1 MQRAAQALLS
11 ERRQVGQ
18 MQPKADAYFAF
29 RYRVA
34 MCQRGKIGEAGI
46 ELYGSEDG
54 VQGEYRNLQ
63 TCGSVWHC
71 PICAPKIAQRRCE
84 EMDLALTRH
93 VSDPARAG
101 AVFFLSFTM
110 QHDRATAGAG
120 YLEEQLATL
129 RGALKAKGNEAW
141 RAVLSRCGSI
151 GSIRA
156 LEVTYGELNG
166 WHSHAH
172 ELRFAERGAMVLDR
186 EHRPVRWLSPMYRLR
201 TLWAR
206 ELVKRGSAGLRASDT
221 PLDRRAKL
229 RALLDRCL
237 TIQDGSYASSYV
249 AEFGRSPENSWSLS
263 AELAL
268 SHLKT
273 ARRSGHCDP
282 WGLLADFAEG
292 DARSGELFQ
301 EYGRAFHG
309 VTQLYWSRGL
319 KAHFGVEELQDAALA
334 AVADKKCTRFLAR
347 VSDEE
352 WSLVL
357 RYNARFEL
365 LRAAVIYGPFG
376 AAAYIAELRDAQ
388 KSGSPP
394 RFSGVFTASPDHVLR
409 LREAA

>member
-1 MQRAAQALLS
+1 
-11 ERRQVGQ
+11 
-18 MQPKADAYFAF
+18 MQPKDGSYFAF

-34 MCQRGKIGEAGI
+34 MCQRGKQGEAGI
-46 ELYGSEDG
+46 EMYGSEDG
-54 VQGEYRNLQ
+54 IRGEYRNLQ

-93 VSDPARAG
+93 VSNPAREG
-101 AVFFLSFTM
+101 AVFFLTFTM
-110 QHDRATAGAG
+110 QHDRDTAGAG
-120 YLEEQLATL
+120 FLEAQLATL
-129 RGALKAKGNEAW
+129 RDALKAKGNEAW

-172 ELRFAERGAMVLDR
+172 ELRFAERGAMVMDR
-186 EHRPVRWLSPMYRLR
+186 EHKPVRWLSPMYRLR

-206 ELVKRGSAGLRASDT
+206 ELVKRGAAGLRATDA
-221 PLDRRAKL
+221 PLERRAKL

-273 ARRSGHCDP
+273 ARRAGHCDP
-282 WGLLADFAEG
+282 WGLLADFVQG
-292 DARSGELFQ
+292 DKRSGELFQ
-301 EYGRAFHG
+301 EYGRAFHR
-309 VTQLYWSRGL
+309 VPQLYWSRGL
-319 KAHFGVEELQDAALA
+319 KAHFGIEEMHDTALA
-334 AVADKKCTRFLAR
+334 AAADKKCTRYIGR
-347 VSDEE
+347 VSDED

-376 AAAYIAELRDAQ
+376 ATAYITELRDAE

-394 RFSGVFTASPDHVLR
+394 CYSGLFASSPDEVLKIKV
-409 LREAA
+409 AA